1 MAVHLKLHDLQTG
14 KADRIL
20 RSCLDRLKSH
30 NLVVE
35 MQEKRE
41 YFVQE
46 YLPKLDANLAS
57 NVNYPTISNLSI
69 YSFDENLL
77 LILKARLYLLFK
89 FTNEKVSSIIVEFIE
104 KIHDSLRK
112 SRTDQTRLTSAQTPS
127 AQGLRTPSQP

>member
-1 MAVHLKLHDLQTG
+1 
-14 KADRIL
+14 
-20 RSCLDRLKSH
+20 
-30 NLVVE
+30 

-89 FTNEKVSSIIVEFIE
+89 FTNEKVSIIVEFIE
-104 KIHDSLRK
+104 NIHDSLRK

-127 AQGLRTPSQP
+127 AQGPRTPSQL